1 MVLFNVVESKY
12 PDYDFDELTEDYLN
26 LDLSVK
32 EIKEK
37 YNITSGGW
45 QTVLKRLKEHGITM
59 RGYNKRQSMRK
70 AKHYYYDRSIKAYRV
85 HKYIGDKHYL
95 FGIYKTEKEAQAR
108 VSELKK
114 NGWEGLMHG

>member
-1 MVLFNVVESKY
+1 MTAFNVIENQQDS
-12 PDYDFDELTEDYLN
+12 YDFQELTKDYLN

-37 YNITSGGW
+37 HNITSGGW

-59 RGYNKRQSMRK
+59 RGYNKRQGVRK

-85 HKYIGDKHYL
+85 HKYIGDEYYL
-95 FGIYKTEKEAQAR
+95 FGSYKTEKEAQAR
-108 VSELKK
+108 VEELKQ
-114 NGWEGLMHG
+114 NNWGGLL